1 VGRPLDTHG
10 GAQYKAKENVYQT
23 FLDPRSQ
30 FGHDSYTWR
39 SARRWAAIFHA
50 GPNLP
55 TGRTV
60 MLGSQTAHSA
70 ISLTPI
76 GASVVRNKKS
86 EETMMARRNA
96 RIPAMVAALLFLGA
110 MTTLPYPT
118 AEAKSKMQK
127 QAFGK
132 IQDGQSVDLYT
143 LTNKYGMAVAISNF
157 GGTLVSLKVP
167 DRDGKLGD
175 VVLGYDNPADYEN
188 GKAYFGGTIGRY
200 GNRIAHGKF
209 TLDGVVY
216 SLPLNDG
223 PNTLHGGVRG
233 FNKHVWIARDV
244 SSSAGEALELTY
256 VSRDGEEGFPGT
268 LTVKVVY
275 TLFADENAV
284 KIEYTATTD
293 KDTVLNLTNHS
304 YFNLSGQGNGDILQ
318 HQLKLYASQFT
329 PVDVTLIPTGK
340 LKDVQNTPFD
350 FLQPIA
356 IGQRINMNDEQLK
369 FGRGYDHN
377 WVLDKK
383 SPNTM
388 SLAARAYDPQSGRVL
403 EVSTTEPGVQFYS
416 GNFLDGTV
424 RGKDGK
430 VYAYRSAFCL
440 ETQHFPDSP
449 NQKNF
454 PSTELKPGQTLHS
467 TSIYKFTVQK

>member
-340 LKDVQNTPFD
+340 LQDVQNTPFD

-467 TSIYKFTVQK
+467 TSIYTFTVQK

>member
-76 GASVVRNKKS
+76 GASVIRNKKS

-340 LKDVQNTPFD
+340 LQDVQNTPFD

>member
-1 VGRPLDTHG
+1 
-10 GAQYKAKENVYQT
+10 
-23 FLDPRSQ
+23 
-30 FGHDSYTWR
+30 
-39 SARRWAAIFHA
+39 
-50 GPNLP
+50 
-55 TGRTV
+55 
-60 MLGSQTAHSA
+60 
-70 ISLTPI
+70 
-76 GASVVRNKKS
+76 
-86 EETMMARRNA
+86 MMARRNA
-96 RIPAMVAALLFLGA
+96 RIPALVAALLFLGA
-110 MTTLPYPT
+110 VTTLPYPT

-143 LTNKYGMAVAISNF
+143 LTNKYGMSVSISNF

-167 DRDGKLGD
+167 DRDGKMGD

-233 FNKHVWIARDV
+233 FNKHVWNARDV

-256 VSRDGEEGFPGT
+256 VSKDGEEGFPGT

-284 KIEYTATTD
+284 KIDYTATTD

-318 HQLKLYASQFT
+318 HQLTLYASQFT

-340 LKDVQNTPFD
+340 LQDVHNTPFD
-350 FLQPIA
+350 FLQPIT

-383 SPNTM
+383 SPTAM
-388 SLAARAYDPQSGRVL
+388 GLAARAYDPQSGRVL

-424 RGKDGK
+424 HGKDGK

-449 NQKNF
+449 NQKSF
-454 PSTELKPGQTLHS
+454 PSTLLKPGRTLHS

>member
-1 VGRPLDTHG
+1 
-10 GAQYKAKENVYQT
+10 
-23 FLDPRSQ
+23 
-30 FGHDSYTWR
+30 
-39 SARRWAAIFHA
+39 
-50 GPNLP
+50 
-55 TGRTV
+55 
-60 MLGSQTAHSA
+60 
-70 ISLTPI
+70 
-76 GASVVRNKKS
+76 
-86 EETMMARRNA
+86 MARRNA
-96 RIPAMVAALLFLGA
+96 RIPALVAALLFLGA
-110 MTTLPYPT
+110 VTTLPYPT

-143 LTNKYGMAVAISNF
+143 LTNKYGMTVSISNF

-167 DRDGKLGD
+167 DRDGKMGD

-209 TLDGVVY
+209 TLDGGVY

-233 FNKHVWIARDV
+233 FNKHVWNARDV
-244 SSSAGEALELTY
+244 SSSEGEALELTY
-256 VSRDGEEGFPGT
+256 VSKDGEEGFPGT

-275 TLFADENAV
+275 TLLADENAV
-284 KIEYTATTD
+284 KIDYTATTD

-318 HQLKLYASQFT
+318 HQLTLYASQFT

-340 LKDVQNTPFD
+340 LQDVHNTPFD

-383 SPNTM
+383 SPTAM
-388 SLAARAYDPQSGRVL
+388 GLAARAYDPQSGRVL

-424 RGKDGK
+424 HGKDGK
-430 VYAYRSAFCL
+430 LYAYRSAFCL

-454 PSTELKPGQTLHS
+454 PSTLLQPGRTLHS

>member
-1 VGRPLDTHG
+1 M
-10 GAQYKAKENVYQT
+10 
-23 FLDPRSQ
+23 
-30 FGHDSYTWR
+30 
-39 SARRWAAIFHA
+39 AI
-50 GPNLP
+50 
-55 TGRTV
+55 
-60 MLGSQTAHSA
+60 
-70 ISLTPI
+70 
-76 GASVVRNKKS
+76 
-86 EETMMARRNA
+86 RNA
-96 RIPAMVAALLFLGA
+96 RIPAMVATLLFLGV

-143 LTNKYGMAVAISNF
+143 LSNKYGMTAAISNF
-157 GGTLVSLKVP
+157 GATLVSLKVP

-209 TLDGVVY
+209 ALDGVEY
-216 SLPLNDG
+216 TLPLNDG

-233 FNKHVWIARDV
+233 FNKRVWSAKDV

-256 VSRDGEEGFPGT
+256 VSKDGEEGFPGT
-268 LTVKVVY
+268 LTVTVVY
-275 TLFADENAV
+275 TLLADENAV
-284 KIEYTATTD
+284 KIDYTATTD

-318 HQLKLYASQFT
+318 HKLTLFASQFT

-340 LKDVQNTPFD
+340 LQDVHNTPFD
-350 FLQPIA
+350 FLQPMA
-356 IGQRINMNDEQLK
+356 IGERIDMNDEQLR
-369 FGRGYDHN
+369 FGKGYDHN

-383 SPNTM
+383 SP
-388 SLAARAYDPQSGRVL
+388 SSLGLAARAYDPQSGRVL

-424 RGKDGK
+424 HGKDGK
-430 VYAYRSAFCL
+430 VYNYRSAFCL

-449 NQKNF
+449 NEKSF
-454 PSTELKPGQTLHS
+454 PSTVLHPGKALHS
-467 TSIYKFTVQK
+467 SSIYKFTVQKAGDK

>member
-143 LTNKYGMAVAISNF
+143 LTNKYGMVVAISNF

-340 LKDVQNTPFD
+340 LQDVQNTPFD

>member
-1 VGRPLDTHG
+1 
-10 GAQYKAKENVYQT
+10 
-23 FLDPRSQ
+23 
-30 FGHDSYTWR
+30 
-39 SARRWAAIFHA
+39 
-50 GPNLP
+50 
-55 TGRTV
+55 
-60 MLGSQTAHSA
+60 
-70 ISLTPI
+70 
-76 GASVVRNKKS
+76 
-86 EETMMARRNA
+86 MARRNA

-340 LKDVQNTPFD
+340 LQDVQNTPFD

>member
-1 VGRPLDTHG
+1 
-10 GAQYKAKENVYQT
+10 
-23 FLDPRSQ
+23 
-30 FGHDSYTWR
+30 
-39 SARRWAAIFHA
+39 
-50 GPNLP
+50 
-55 TGRTV
+55 
-60 MLGSQTAHSA
+60 
-70 ISLTPI
+70 
-76 GASVVRNKKS
+76 
-86 EETMMARRNA
+86 MMAIRNA
-96 RIPAMVAALLFLGA
+96 SIPAMVAALLLLGA
-110 MTTLPYPT
+110 MTMLPYPT

-143 LTNKYGMAVAISNF
+143 LSNKYGMTVAISNF
-157 GGTLVSLKVP
+157 GATLVSLKVP
-167 DRDGKLGD
+167 DRDEKLGD

-200 GNRIAHGKF
+200 GNRIAHGRF
-209 TLDGVVY
+209 ALDGVAY
-216 SLPLNDG
+216 TLPLNDG

-233 FNKHVWIARDV
+233 FNKRVWTAKDV
-244 SSSAGEALELTY
+244 SSSAGEALELNY
-256 VSRDGEEGFPGT
+256 VSKDGEEGFPGT

-275 TLFADENAV
+275 TLLADENAV
-284 KIEYTATTD
+284 RIDYTATTD

-318 HQLKLYASQFT
+318 HQLTLFASQFT

-340 LKDVQNTPFD
+340 LQDVHNTAFD
-350 FLQPIA
+350 FLQPMA
-356 IGQRINMNDEQLK
+356 IGVRINMNDEQLK

-383 SPNTM
+383 SPSSL

-424 RGKDGK
+424 HGKDGK

-449 NQKNF
+449 NEKSF
-454 PSTELKPGQTLHS
+454 PSTELHPGKTLHS
-467 TSIYKFTVQK
+467 TSVYKFTVQKAGDK

>member
-1 VGRPLDTHG
+1 
-10 GAQYKAKENVYQT
+10 
-23 FLDPRSQ
+23 
-30 FGHDSYTWR
+30 
-39 SARRWAAIFHA
+39 
-50 GPNLP
+50 
-55 TGRTV
+55 
-60 MLGSQTAHSA
+60 
-70 ISLTPI
+70 
-76 GASVVRNKKS
+76 
-86 EETMMARRNA
+86 MMARRNA
-96 RIPAMVAALLFLGA
+96 RIPALVAALLFLGA
-110 MTTLPYPT
+110 VTTLPYPT

-143 LTNKYGMAVAISNF
+143 LTNKYGMTVSISNF

-167 DRDGKLGD
+167 DRDGKMGD

-209 TLDGVVY
+209 TLDGGVY

-233 FNKHVWIARDV
+233 FNKHVWNARDV
-244 SSSAGEALELTY
+244 SSSEGEALELTY
-256 VSRDGEEGFPGT
+256 VSKDGEEGFPGT

-275 TLFADENAV
+275 TLLADENAV
-284 KIEYTATTD
+284 KIDYTATTD

-318 HQLKLYASQFT
+318 HQLTLYASQFT

-340 LKDVQNTPFD
+340 LQDVHNTPFD

-383 SPNTM
+383 SPTAM
-388 SLAARAYDPQSGRVL
+388 GLAARAYDPQSGRVL

-424 RGKDGK
+424 HGKDGK
-430 VYAYRSAFCL
+430 LYAYRSAFCL

-454 PSTELKPGQTLHS
+454 PSTLLQPGRTLHS

>member
-1 VGRPLDTHG
+1 
-10 GAQYKAKENVYQT
+10 
-23 FLDPRSQ
+23 
-30 FGHDSYTWR
+30 
-39 SARRWAAIFHA
+39 
-50 GPNLP
+50 
-55 TGRTV
+55 
-60 MLGSQTAHSA
+60 
-70 ISLTPI
+70 
-76 GASVVRNKKS
+76 
-86 EETMMARRNA
+86 MARRNA
-96 RIPAMVAALLFLGA
+96 RIPAMAAALLFLGA
-110 MTTLPYPT
+110 VTMLPYPT

-143 LTNKYGMAVAISNF
+143 LTNKSGMTVAISNF

-167 DRDGKLGD
+167 GRDGKVGD

-216 SLPLNDG
+216 TLPLNDG

-233 FNKHVWIARDV
+233 FNKRVWTARDV

-256 VSRDGEEGFPGT
+256 VSKDGEEGFPGT

-275 TLFADENAV
+275 TVPADENAV
-284 KIEYTATTD
+284 KIDYTATTD

-329 PVDVTLIPTGK
+329 PVDATLIPTGK
-340 LKDVQNTPFD
+340 LQDVHNTPFD
-350 FLQPIA
+350 FLQPTT
-356 IGQRINMNDEQLK
+356 IGARINQDDQQLK
-369 FGRGYDHN
+369 LGKGYDHN

-383 SPNTM
+383 LPGTM
-388 SLAARAYDPQSGRVL
+388 SLAARAYDAQSGRVL
-403 EVSTTEPGVQFYS
+403 EVSTTEPGVQFYT

-424 RGKDGK
+424 HGKDGK
-430 VYAYRSAFCL
+430 VYGYRSAFCL

-454 PSTELKPGQTLHS
+454 PSAELKPGQTLHS
-467 TSIYKFTVQK
+467 TSIYKFTVEKAGDK

>member
-1 VGRPLDTHG
+1 
-10 GAQYKAKENVYQT
+10 
-23 FLDPRSQ
+23 
-30 FGHDSYTWR
+30 
-39 SARRWAAIFHA
+39 
-50 GPNLP
+50 
-55 TGRTV
+55 
-60 MLGSQTAHSA
+60 
-70 ISLTPI
+70 
-76 GASVVRNKKS
+76 
-86 EETMMARRNA
+86 MARWNA

-340 LKDVQNTPFD
+340 LQDVQNTPFD

-424 RGKDGK
+424 HGKDGK